1 MRRGGCLRQRTAEL
15 RIPAPHN
22 ISKRS
27 TSSLDSVTAIHYL
40 KVVDKLGLTFAALS
54 DPTRRAMVHKLTLG
68 PATIHALT
76 QPFNLSQQMISKHVA
91 CLVRAHIVVKHK
103 RGRESVCALR
113 PAAIKSIAD
122 WAIDF
127 RRLWEESLDKLDAVL
142 REMKNEETNR
152 ARTSHATPRCA
163 GSRHTRQRRQ

>member
-1 MRRGGCLRQRTAEL
+1 MTQLIPGVDRRPGSRLYGS
-15 RIPAPHN
+15 
-22 ISKRS
+22 ISK
-27 TSSLDSVTAIHYL
+27 SSLDTATSIHYRL
-40 KVVDKLGLTFAALS
+40 VVDKLSLAFAALS

-91 CLVRAHIVVKHK
+91 CLVRAHIVVKQK
-103 RGRESVCALR
+103 RGRESVCSLS
-113 PAAIKSIAD
+113 PAAIKSVAD

-142 REMKNEETNR
+142 HEMKNEETNR
-152 ARTSHATPRCA
+152 AQTSHAKPRCA
-163 GSRHTRQRRQ
+163 GPRRTRQRRQ

>member
-1 MRRGGCLRQRTAEL
+1 LQ
-15 RIPAPHN
+15 PNWDWFNAPLD
-22 ISKRS
+22 
-27 TSSLDSVTAIHYL
+27 TSSPFHYL
-40 KVVDKLGLTFAALS
+40 SVVDDLSLTFVALS

-91 CLVRAHIVVKHK
+91 CLVRAHIVVKQK
-103 RGRESVCALR
+103 RGRESVCSLS
-113 PAAIKSIAD
+113 PAAIKSVAD

-142 REMKNEETNR
+142 HEMKNEETNR
-152 ARTSHATPRCA
+152 ARTSHAKPRCA
-163 GSRHTRQRRQ
+163 GPRHTRQRRQ